1 MRPDMKTNLTSI
13 AANRRNFLR
22 DGLRVALLGGV
33 AVVAGTLARR
43 NSRRLPGQTCT
54 SDGLCRACAAAEGC
68 GLPQALSFR
77 QATKGNQP

>member
-1 MRPDMKTNLTSI
+1 MKTNLASI
-13 AANRRNFLR
+13 AANRREFLR

-43 NSRRLPGQTCT
+43 NSQRLPGQTCT
-54 SDGLCRACAAAEGC
+54 GDGLCRACGAAEGC

-77 QATKGNQP
+77 QATKGSQP